1 MAFFFISVPTSGKI
15 TKYLT
20 HVLAKHTEIQVVPA
34 SSMILA
40 AKSKKDTFM
49 NLIELQAI
57 LEEEHHHPHYL
68 LPMLRR
74 VQEKYNHISPP
85 VMNFFAEKLNIPLT
99 KVQGIADF
107 YSLLNTT
114 PRDYHILFSDNIIE
128 HLQNKEQLM
137 NQLMSNLGVEIGT
150 VRADQRV
157 CVDNTSCIGMSDQ
170 GISALVNGLTI
181 TNLNEQRISEM
192 TDLIENKVPVSQ
204 WNSEWF
210 EVKDNIQRKDILLST
225 EFVAGSILDKI
236 KNNSADQIME
246 TLKVAGIRGC
256 GGAGFPLDKK
266 WDFCRQTPA
275 DERFVVCNADE
286 GEPGTFKDRILLQS
300 YADLVFEGMT
310 ICAKVIGAKQGFL
323 YLRGEYRYLLDALE
337 QTLEKRREKNLLG
350 TAILGDSNFDFEI
363 KIFMGAGAYICGAET
378 ALIESLHGNRG
389 VPRRRLP
396 YPVHQGYNKKP
407 TVVNNVETFCS
418 AVKALQIGSET
429 FSKIGTTQSRGTK
442 LLSISGDCEKPG
454 IYEFQYGV
462 SVREVLESCGADIS
476 TVQMVQNSG
485 PAGNSLSPED
495 FDRQFAFED
504 VNSTGSIMIF
514 NNSRDLLE
522 IVQNFANFFV
532 HESCGFCTPCR
543 VGTSII
549 KNLVH
554 KVRKGR
560 GSNVDLKEM
569 QELSILIKNTAHCG
583 LGMTATN
590 HISDTLK
597 KFPQVYKKYLHNS
610 ESLHPT
616 FDLDAAL
623 EDARQL
629 THRQDAEAHLSA

>member
-1 MAFFFISVPTSGKI
+1 
-15 TKYLT
+15 
-20 HVLAKHTEIQVVPA
+20 
-34 SSMILA
+34 
-40 AKSKKDTFM
+40 M
-49 NLIELQAI
+49 NLIELEAI
-57 LEEEHHHPHYL
+57 LAEEQHHPHYL
-68 LPMLRR
+68 LQMLRR

-85 VMNFFAEKLNIPLT
+85 AIDFFAEKLNLPLT
-99 KVQGIADF
+99 KVQGVVGF

-128 HLQNKEQLM
+128 HLQGKEQLM
-137 NQLMSNLGVEIGT
+137 NQLMSKLGVEIGK
-150 VRADQRV
+150 VRFDQRV
-157 CVDNTSCIGMSDQ
+157 CVDNTACIGMSDQ
-170 GISALVNGLTI
+170 GISALVNGLTV
-181 TNLNEQRISEM
+181 TNLTKERISEM
-192 TDLIENKVPVSQ
+192 VDLIEKKIPVSQ
-204 WNSEWF
+204 WDIQWF

-225 EFVAGSILDKI
+225 PFEAGSVLKEL
-236 KNNSADQIME
+236 KNNTADQIMKI
-246 TLKVAGIRGC
+246 LKVAGIRGC

-286 GEPGTFKDRILLQS
+286 GEPGTFKDRVLLQS

-310 ICAKVIGAKQGFL
+310 ICAKVIGAKSGFL
-323 YLRGEYRYLLDALE
+323 YLRGEYHYLLDSLE
-337 QTLEKRREKNLLG
+337 KTLEKRREKNLLG
-350 TAILGDSNFDFEI
+350 KTILGDENFNFEI
-363 KIFMGAGAYICGAET
+363 KIFMGAGAYVCGAET

-389 VPRRRLP
+389 VPRKRP
-396 YPVHQGYNKKP
+396 PPFPVNVGYAGKP
-407 TVVNNVETFCS
+407 TVVNNVETFS
-418 AVKALQIGSET
+418 LAVKALQMGGKN
-429 FSKIGTTQSRGTK
+429 FAKLGTEQSHGTK
-442 LLSISGDCEKPG
+442 LLSISGDCKKQG
-454 IYEFQYGV
+454 IYEFPYGV

-476 TVQMVQNSG
+476 NVQMVQNSG
-485 PAGNSLSPED
+485 PAGNSLSSED

-504 VNSTGSIMIF
+504 VSTTGSIMIF
-514 NNSRDLLE
+514 NKDKDLLE
-522 IVQNFANFFV
+522 IIQNFANFFV

-549 KNLVH
+549 KNLVN

-569 QELSILIKNTAHCG
+569 QDLSILIKNAAHCG

-597 KFPQVYKKYLHNS
+597 KFPQIYKERLHNS

-623 EDARQL
+623 EDARQI

>member
-1 MAFFFISVPTSGKI
+1 MSLQSIL
-15 TKYLT
+15 KYKLSS
-20 HVLAKHTEIQVVPA
+20 A

-40 AKSKKDTFM
+40 AKSKKDTIM
-49 NLIELQAI
+49 DVIELQAI
-57 LEEEHHHPHYL
+57 LAKEQHHPHYL
-68 LPMLRR
+68 LQMLRL
-74 VQEKYNHISPP
+74 VQEKENYISPQ
-85 VMNFFAEKLNIPLT
+85 VMSFFAEKLNIPLT
-99 KVQGIADF
+99 KVQGVVDF

-114 PRDYHILFSDNIIE
+114 PRDYHILFSNNIIE
-128 HLQNKEQLM
+128 QLQGKEQLM
-137 NQLMSNLGVEIGT
+137 KQLMSKLGVELGK
-150 VRADQRV
+150 VRADNRV
-157 CVDNTSCIGMSDQ
+157 CIDNTSCIGMSDQ
-170 GISALVNGLTI
+170 GISVLVNGLTI
-181 TNLNEQRISEM
+181 TNLDEQRISEM
-192 TDLIENKVPVSQ
+192 VDLIEKKIPVSQ
-204 WNSEWF
+204 WNAQWF
-210 EVKDNIQRKDILLST
+210 EVKDNIQRKDQLLST
-225 EFVAGSILDKI
+225 DFIAGSVLDKM
-236 KNNSADQIME
+236 KNNTADQIME
-246 TLKVAGIRGC
+246 ILKVAGIRGC
-256 GGAGFPLDKK
+256 GGAGFPLDSK

-275 DERFVVCNADE
+275 DERFVVCDADE
-286 GEPGTFKDRILLQS
+286 GEPGTFKDRILFQS

-310 ICAKVIGAKQGFL
+310 ICAKIIGAKQGFL
-323 YLRGEYRYLLDALE
+323 YLRGEYRYLLDSLE
-337 QTLEKRREKNLLG
+337 KILEKRRDQNLLG

-407 TVVNNVETFCS
+407 TVVNNVETFCL
-418 AVKALQIGSET
+418 AVKALQMGGET
-429 FSKIGTTQSRGTK
+429 FAKLGTEQSHGTK
-442 LLSISGDCEKPG
+442 LLSISGDCKKPG

-476 TVQMVQNSG
+476 NIQMVQNSG

-495 FDRQFAFED
+495 FDRKIAFED
-504 VNSTGSIMIF
+504 VSTTGSIMIF
-514 NNSRDLLE
+514 NKDKDLLE
-522 IVQNFANFFV
+522 VIQNFANFFV

-549 KNLVH
+549 KNLVN

-569 QELSILIKNTAHCG
+569 QDLSILIRNAAHCG

-597 KFPQVYKKYLHNS
+597 KFPQIYKERLHNS

-623 EDARQL
+623 EDARQI
-629 THRQDAEAHLSA
+629 THRQDAAAHLSA